1 MLLIYTLSPVDLM
14 PEMLLGPLGLADDT
28 FASLELLRQFSNL
41 WIEFVRDE
49 SQRERLRT

>member
-1 MLLIYTLSPVDLM
+1 
-14 PEMLLGPLGLADDT
+14 MLLGPLGLADDT

-49 SQRERLRT
+49 SQRDRLRS